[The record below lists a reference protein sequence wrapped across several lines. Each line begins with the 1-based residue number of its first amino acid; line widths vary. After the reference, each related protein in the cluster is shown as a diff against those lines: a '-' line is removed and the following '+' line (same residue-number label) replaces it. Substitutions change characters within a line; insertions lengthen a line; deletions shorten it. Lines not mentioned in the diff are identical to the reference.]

1 MPDQFKYVDLR
12 TFEDAL
18 SFDNDLPY
26 PKWKIIGDYIRSKFA
41 ETEWSGAW
49 REAVSQ
55 WLQKLT
61 ESLGTGYAINES
73 PNFFMMSRR
82 DEKGRNQLLRLA
94 EQLLSQMR
102 TTLKGIE
109 LRKTYGKHVI
119 LLFDDQD
126 QYYRYV
132 SHFHPDGNHIL
143 SAGIFLRSGGYA
155 HIALHGTRFSILR
168 TLSHELAHNCLMTLR
183 LPLWL
188 NEGMAQLLESGVS
201 TERAN
206 GLDADLAQEH
216 FQFWNSENIQGFWE
230 GHAFGN
236 PDTSRLAYSL
246 ARILLA
252 LITQEKW
259 NLSQFV
265 QHAEHA
271 DAGEQAAEKYLG
283 KTLGELAGLFL
294 GPGDWMPKPKSS

>member
-1 MPDQFKYVDLR
+1 MPDQFKYVDPS
-12 TFEDAL
+12 TFEDAW

-26 PKWKIIGDYIRSKFA
+26 AKWKIIGDYIRSKFA

-49 REAVSQ
+49 REAVSR

-61 ESLGTGYAINES
+61 ASLGTGYSINES
-73 PNFFMMSRR
+73 PNFFIMSRR
-82 DEKGRNQLLRLA
+82 DERGRNQLLRLA
-94 EQLLSQMR
+94 EQLLGQMR

-109 LRKTYGKHVI
+109 LRKTHGKHVI

-132 SHFHPDGNHIL
+132 SHFYPDGNHIL

-155 HIALHGTRFSILR
+155 HIALHETRYDTVQ

-183 LPLWL
+183 LPRWL
-188 NEGMAQLLESGVS
+188 NEGMANLLECGVS
-201 TERAN
+201 ADRAN

-216 FQFWNSENIQGFWE
+216 FQFWNSENIQGFWK

-265 QHAEHA
+265 QHADHA
-271 DAGEQAAEKYLG
+271 DAGEQAAEKHLG
-283 KTLGELAGLFL
+283 RTLGELAGLFL